1 MKTDLQPNISVKNP
15 PEIGPTRGIVARTMY
30 KYEYILAPWFTEN
43 RSLIADR
50 KIIIVEATA
59 RPWNRRS
66 IYSGSG
72 LVMSDERNEDNI
84 NTDSLKPLDEAP
96 AWPGESQQLSVL
108 SDLVN
113 I

>member
-1 MKTDLQPNISVKNP
+1 MHPISMKTDLQPNISVKNP
-15 PEIGPTRGIVARTMY
+15 PEIGPTSGIGARTMY

-43 RSLIADR
+43 RSLIADL

-72 LVMSDERNEDNI
+72 LVISDERNEDNI
-84 NTDSLKPLDEAP
+84 NTNMPPRMTGRRPKR
-96 AWPGESQQLSVL
+96 
-108 SDLVN
+108 SDKGP
-113 I
+113 